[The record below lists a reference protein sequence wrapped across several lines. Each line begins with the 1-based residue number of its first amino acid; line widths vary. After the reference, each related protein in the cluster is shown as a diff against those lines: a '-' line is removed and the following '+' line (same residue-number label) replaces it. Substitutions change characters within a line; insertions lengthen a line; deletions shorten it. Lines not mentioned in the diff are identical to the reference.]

1 MKKVS
6 KITKLEIVDLYMD
19 DTIKSGKLPKRVA
32 RFCEDNN
39 IEIEDFNKHFVDF
52 KSLET
57 YIFEVF
63 YENTIQLLYANE
75 NFNDF
80 APQDKV
86 LSFYYT
92 FFELL
97 TANRDFVKICLDSK
111 NKFARILVY
120 KDLREQYI
128 HFVENINIEFIS
140 IPVAQIN
147 KAKDQAISNISWVKL
162 MLTIEYWLN
171 DKSPAFEK
179 TDVLIEKSVQT
190 AFQILDTTT
199 MSSVFDLGKFL
210 VKDIFP
216 NKKK

>member
-63 YENTIQLLYANE
+63 YENTIHLLYANE

-80 APQDKV
+80 EPQDKV

>member
-19 DTIKSGKLPKRVA
+19 DTIKNGKLPKRVA

-52 KSLET
+52 KSLEA

-80 APQDKV
+80 EPQDKV

>member
-6 KITKLEIVDLYMD
+6 KITKLEIVDLFMD
-19 DTIKSGKLPKRVA
+19 DTIKNGKLPKRVS
-32 RFCEDNN
+32 RFCEDNH
-39 IEIEDFNKHFVDF
+39 IEIEDFNKHFEDF

-63 YENTIQLLYANE
+63 YENTIRLLYANE
-75 NFNDF
+75 DFNDF
-80 APQDKV
+80 EPQDKV

-97 TANRDFVKICLDSK
+97 TANRDFVKICLGSK
-111 NKFARILVY
+111 NKFARILVL
-120 KDLREQYI
+120 KDLREQYV
-128 HFVENINIEFIS
+128 HFIENINIEFIN
-140 IPVAQIN
+140 IPVAQID
-147 KAKDQAISNISWVKL
+147 KAKDKAISNISWVKL

-171 DKSPAFEK
+171 DDSPAFEK